1 MYYVTFENDVFI
13 DPCLDLSYL
22 KEILTEYLEK
32 TDFFQII
39 VLKEDEENKNFLE
52 EYSAYNEEN
61 EYEEIF
67 QGPIDKEFSKELLK
81 EFLNEKNIPKFYDLR
96 LYIDDKIKLE
106 ILNYGEEVSL
116 YNFDEEEVQEIYK
129 ELLKKY
135 PIKDITIAVDTET
148 TSQTD
153 TEYLN

>member
-67 QGPIDKEFSKELLK
+67 QGQIDEEFSKELLK

-129 ELLKKY
+129 DLLKKY

-148 TSQTD
+148 TSQAD

>member
-67 QGPIDKEFSKELLK
+67 QGPIDEEFSKELLK

-129 ELLKKY
+129 DLLKKY

-148 TSQTD
+148 TSQAD